1 MQQINYGDDK
11 GIDGNDVDRVDGD
24 DDPCH
29 FHFKMSWCVE
39 IQFTVERRQ
48 RQSLFYMPGWITV
61 IFSHTENT
69 CLNVIE
75 QDNRFQPAKEQ
86 LTLTR
91 VRQSSQRKV
100 SQY

>member
-11 GIDGNDVDRVDGD
+11 GIDGNDVGRVDGD

-48 RQSLFYMPGWITV
+48 RGRVYF
-61 IFSHTENT
+61 T
-69 CLNVIE
+69 CLAGSQLYFHTLKI
-75 QDNRFQPAKEQ
+75 PASVSLSKTTDSNQ
-86 LTLTR
+86 LK
-91 VRQSSQRKV
+91 SN
-100 SQY
+100 